1 MIHPPVSVVIDFIY
15 VFYGCCDMKI
25 EFEKQSEKIIR
36 YKNIKDN
43 MQDNKMNNKESKS
56 TGE

>member
-25 EFEKQSEKIIR
+25 EFEKQSEKENLHAR
-36 YKNIKDN
+36 Y
-43 MQDNKMNNKESKS
+43 
-56 TGE
+56 

>member
-25 EFEKQSEKIIR
+25 EFEKQSEKENLHAR
-36 YKNIKDN
+36 Y
-43 MQDNKMNNKESKS
+43 QDE
-56 TGE
+56 